1 MVKKLLTHGIQKF
14 IQVESFSGLLLFGAT
29 ILAIVWANSPWGYLY
44 ESLWGYE
51 LGVQVTKFELIKP
64 LILWVNDGLMAIF
77 FFLIGLEIKRELM
90 VGELNSAKKAVFP
103 VLAAIGGIALPGL
116 IFVFLNGNPET
127 LKGWAIPMATDIAFS
142 LAIIKL
148 LGDRVPLNAK
158 IFLTALAI
166 VDDLG
171 AVMIIAIFYSTGIKW
186 TLILIAMGLLAVLY
200 VLSYRD
206 LFSKHLLLLV
216 GIAVWTLFLKAGIHP
231 TIAGVL
237 LAFAVPIRQKMRFS
251 DFAASLDDITNR
263 LRLTNDPDS
272 SVLTDQQIG
281 YIDELDEWT
290 NEVQS
295 PLQYLEHKLHD
306 WVAYLI
312 MPIFALAN
320 AGVTL
325 SAGSSLNLNLVLTIA
340 AALVIG
346 KSLGIF
352 GMSKVALATGVST
365 LPEGVSQRQIWGVS
379 LLAGVGFTMA
389 IFIAN
394 LAFRDNPTML
404 DSAKIGIL
412 IGSLLAGFLG
422 YLILRASAHRGNP
435 DESSVTS

>member
-14 IQVESFSGLLLFGAT
+14 IQVESFSGILLFAAT
-29 ILAIVWANSPWGYLY
+29 LIAIVWANSPWGDLY
-44 ESLWGYE
+44 ESLWNYE
-51 LGVQVTKFELIKP
+51 LGVSITEYQLIKP

-103 VLAAIGGIALPGL
+103 VFAAIGGIALPGL
-116 IFVFLNGNPET
+116 AFVLLNGDPET
-127 LKGWAIPMATDIAFS
+127 LRGWAIPMATDIAFS

-148 LGDRVPLNAK
+148 LGDKVPLNAK

-166 VDDLG
+166 VDDLC

-186 TLILIAMGLLAVLY
+186 TLILIALGLLAILY
-200 VLSYRD
+200 VLTYRN
-206 LFSKHLLLLV
+206 LFSKYLLLLIGV
-216 GIAVWTLFLKAGIHP
+216 VVWTLFLKAGIHP

-237 LAFAVPIRQKMRFS
+237 LAFAVPIRQKIRFS
-251 DFAASLDDITNR
+251 DFADSLDEITVQ
-263 LRLTNDPDS
+263 LKKTKDPNA
-272 SVLTDQQIG
+272 SVLSDQQID
-281 YIDELDEWT
+281 YIEELDEWT
-290 NEVQS
+290 NKVQS

-306 WVAYLI
+306 WVAYVI

-325 SAGSSLNLNLVLTIA
+325 SEGTTLNMNLVLAIA
-340 AALVIG
+340 VALVVG
-346 KSLGIF
+346 KSVGIF
-352 GMSKVALATGVST
+352 GMSKIALASGIST
-365 LPEGVSQRQIWGVS
+365 LPDGVSQSQILGVS
-379 LLAGVGFTMA
+379 FLAGVGFTMA

-394 LAFRDNPTML
+394 LAFRDNPAML

-412 IGSLLAGFLG
+412 IGSLLAGLLG
-422 YLILRASAHRGNP
+422 YLILKASAKENGTAEGAN
-435 DESSVTS
+435 T

>member
-1 MVKKLLTHGIQKF
+1 MVKKFVTHGIQKF
-14 IQVESFSGLLLFGAT
+14 IQIESFSGILLFAST
-29 ILAIVWANSPWGYLY
+29 ILAIVWANSPWGDLY
-44 ESLWGYE
+44 ESLWSYE
-51 LGVQVTKFELIKP
+51 LGIRITDYQLVKP

-103 VLAAIGGIALPGL
+103 VFAAIGGIALPGL
-116 IFVFLNGNPET
+116 VFVLLNGDPDT
-127 LKGWAIPMATDIAFS
+127 LRGWAIPMATDIAFS

-186 TLILIAMGLLAVLY
+186 TLILVA
-200 VLSYRD
+200 
-206 LFSKHLLLLV
+206 LLLLAILYLLTYRDMFSKYLLLIV
-216 GIAVWTLFLKAGIHP
+216 GIVVWTLFLKAGIHP

-251 DFAASLDDITNR
+251 DFASSLEEITGR
-263 LRLTNDPDS
+263 LQKTNNPDEA
-272 SVLTDQQIG
+272 VLSDKQIE

-290 NEVQS
+290 NQVQS

-306 WVAYLI
+306 WVAYVI

-325 SAGSSLNLNLVLTIA
+325 SAGTTLNMNLVLTIA
-340 AALVIG
+340 VALVVG
-346 KSLGIF
+346 KSVGIF

-365 LPEGVSQRQIWGVS
+365 LPEGVSERQILGVS

-394 LAFRDNPTML
+394 LAFRDNPAML

-412 IGSLLAGFLG
+412 IGSLLAGLLG
-422 YLILRASAHRGNP
+422 YLILRAAAGEP
-435 DESSVTS
+435 DKESVATS